1 LHRILN
7 KYFLALRPND
17 LQYRGNQYVK
27 SKCLENHDTATC
39 QALECFA
46 MGTEHVVMK
55 VGNDK
60 VINIWAC
67 GKCAE
72 KLR

>member
-1 LHRILN
+1 MKMKLIYSKHN
-7 KYFLALRPND
+7 KKSICVKN
-17 LQYRGNQYVK
+17 LQGK
-27 SKCLENHDTATC
+27 TC
-39 QALECFA
+39 QGLECCA
-46 MGTEHVVMK
+46 MGTEFVVMK